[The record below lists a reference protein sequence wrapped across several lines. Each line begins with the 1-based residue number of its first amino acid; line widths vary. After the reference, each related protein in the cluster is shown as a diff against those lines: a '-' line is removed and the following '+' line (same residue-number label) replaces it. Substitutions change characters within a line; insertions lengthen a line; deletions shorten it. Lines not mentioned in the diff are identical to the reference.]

1 MTIDNQE
8 IRLARLV
15 AAFGKGEGA
24 SAPTQA
30 QWASLAARAADA
42 PVTLVNFF
50 KLREQA
56 LYAKGDS
63 ATPCSG
69 QEAFGRYAAVS
80 APGLEK
86 VGGKFTLLA
95 PFGASLIGDAEDW
108 DFVAVGSY
116 PDLAAVFALFEMAE
130 YQAAIAHR
138 VAACARQKT
147 LICNA

>member
-1 MTIDNQE
+1 MTIDNQNAR
-8 IRLARLV
+8 IARLIET
-15 AAFGKGEGA
+15 FGSGEGGA
-24 SAPTQA
+24 APTLG
-30 QWASLAARAADA
+30 QWASLASRAADA
-42 PVTLVNFF
+42 PVTLINFF
-50 KLREQA
+50 KLREAA
-56 LYAKGDS
+56 LYAIGAN

-80 APGLEK
+80 APGLDK

-95 PFGASLIGDAEDW
+95 PFGASLIGETEDW

-116 PDLAAVFALFEMAE
+116 PNLAAVFALFEMPE
-130 YQAAIAHR
+130 YQSAFAHR

>member
-1 MTIDNQE
+1 MTIYNQNAR
-8 IRLARLV
+8 ITRLV
-15 AAFGKGEGA
+15 ETFGSGEGG
-24 SAPTQA
+24 SAPTSA

-42 PVTLVNFF
+42 PITLVNFF
-50 KLREQA
+50 KLREAA
-56 LYAKGDS
+56 LYAKGTT
-63 ATPCSG
+63 AAPCSG

-95 PFGASLIGDAEDW
+95 PFGASLIGETEDW

-116 PDLAAVFALFEMAE
+116 PNLAAVFALFEMPE
-130 YQAAIAHR
+130 YQAAFAHR
-138 VAACARQKT
+138 IAACARQKT